1 MDTKD
6 TKPDLASSDVIVPDT
21 TITSLEAELR
31 ATVSQ
36 PAEAETIPEADVLAE
51 GETTDTTTS
60 QKTPT
65 PLQDSLRRL
74 RRDKRAMA
82 SIVVILFFI
91 IIPIIGPPIY
101 SHIGGSYHS
110 DISGTLGPQVYHDP
124 FHQELSQQDQGP
136 SAMYWLGTDSIGR
149 DLLARLMNGML
160 ISLIVALTVEV
171 FNVVLGLTFGILAG
185 YFGGAIDQFLA
196 RFTDVM
202 FAFPGLLF
210 AILLTGIFGSQA
222 DIVFSRIPLLGAN
235 GDARL
240 LLVSLALTIASWPFM
255 ARLARGQTLQ
265 LKEQQFIEA
274 ARTAG
279 TSSFKIII
287 RHIIPNLFSIIV
299 VAATLDISGTIV
311 GEAGLSFLGLGVQP
325 PGSSLGLMIS
335 DATAVLDSH
344 PWEILLPSL
353 VLALIVIAL
362 SFLGDGLR
370 DAFDPRSKD

>member
-6 TKPDLASSDVIVPDT
+6 TKPDLASPDVIVPDT

-31 ATVSQ
+31 ATASQ
-36 PAEAETIPEADVLAE
+36 PAEAETIPDAEVLVE
-51 GETTDTTTS
+51 GETTDTTS

-101 SHIGGSYHS
+101 SHIGGIYHS
-110 DISGTLGPQVYHDP
+110 DVSGAIGPQVYHDP
-124 FHQELSQQDQGP
+124 YHQELTQQDQGP

-185 YFGGAIDQFLA
+185 YFGGTIDQFLA

-222 DIVFSRIPLLGAN
+222 DIVFSRVPLIGAN